1 MDAYEFWRWIHVI
14 LFVLWL
20 GADVGVFICG
30 SWVRRESLS
39 VEQRTVLLQASAV
52 IDLWPRFSAALMLPV
67 GLMLARTWN
76 PGLGAGWVAAAW
88 AVALVWLGLT
98 LLGMRHMGTPLG
110 ATLSRVT
117 HAGLVAL
124 SIACFAGGYAWLQA
138 ASEGL
143 GAWLAAKL
151 MLYGVVA
158 LLAIG
163 IEIAFGPVVKGF
175 PMIANEAERAG
186 GNELIRSG
194 MNRTLAV
201 VATLY
206 AVLLVASILG
216 VAKPF

>member
-1 MDAYEFWRWIHVI
+1 MDTYEFWRWIHVI

-67 GLMLARTWN
+67 GLMLARSWN
-76 PGLGAGWVAAAW
+76 PALGAGWVAGAW
-88 AVALVWLGLT
+88 AVAIAWLALT

-110 ATLSRVT
+110 ATLSRAT

-124 SIACFAGGYAWLQA
+124 SIACLAGGYAWLQA
-138 ASEGL
+138 VPAGL
-143 GAWLAAKL
+143 GGWLAAKL

-163 IEIAFGPVVKGF
+163 IEIAFAPVMRGF
-175 PMIANEAERAG
+175 PMLSNEADRAQA
-186 GNELIRSG
+186 NQLVRSG

-201 VATLY
+201 VGTLY
-206 AVLLVASILG
+206 VVLLAASILG

>member
-76 PGLGAGWVAAAW
+76 PALGTGWIAAAW
-88 AVALVWLGLT
+88 AVAIVWLGLT

-110 ATLSRVT
+110 ATLSRAT

-138 ASEGL
+138 SPEGL

-175 PMIANEAERAG
+175 PMIADEAERAR
-186 GNELIRSG
+186 GNQLIRSG

-206 AVLLVASILG
+206 VVLLVASILG

>member
-124 SIACFAGGYAWLQA
+124 SIACFACGYAWLQA

-175 PMIANEAERAG
+175 PMIANEAERAR

>member
-39 VEQRTVLLQASAV
+39 VEQRTVLLQASAA

-76 PGLGAGWVAAAW
+76 PALGAGWIAAAW
-88 AVALVWLGLT
+88 AVAITWLGLT

-110 ATLSRVT
+110 ATLSRAT

-138 ASEGL
+138 APEGL

-151 MLYGVVA
+151 TLYGVVA

-163 IEIAFGPVVKGF
+163 IEVAFGPVIKGF
-175 PMIANEAERAG
+175 PLLSNDAERQR
-186 GNELIRSG
+186 GNELIRAG
-194 MNRTLAV
+194 MNRTLVV

-206 AVLLVASILG
+206 AVLLIASILG

>member
-67 GLMLARTWN
+67 GLMLARTWT
-76 PGLGAGWVAAAW
+76 PALGAGWVAAAW
-88 AVALVWLGLT
+88 AVAIVWLGLT

-110 ATLSRVT
+110 ATLSRAT
-117 HAGLVAL
+117 HAGLVVL
-124 SIACFAGGYAWLQA
+124 SIACFVGGYVWLQA

-151 MLYGVVA
+151 LLYGVVA

-163 IEIAFGPVVKGF
+163 IEIAFGPVVRGF
-175 PMIANEAERAG
+175 PMIANDAERAR